1 MERDMSAKKK
11 QKMSMAEVCVMD
23 EKAFSKYFKAFGDQ
37 TRLRIIGLLS
47 AKEMTVNEIV
57 KAIGLSQP
65 TISRHLSILR
75 EAELAIDRREG
86 QQVYYSLNK
95 DVVKTCCEGFC
106 DCLSIQIK
114 IPRKSKKK

>member
-1 MERDMSAKKK
+1 MSAKKRHK
-11 QKMSMAEVCVMD
+11 LSMAEVCVMD

-47 AKEMTVNEIV
+47 AREMTVNEIV

-75 EAELAIDRREG
+75 EAEIAIDRREG

-95 DVVKTCCEGFC
+95 NVVKTCCEGFC
-106 DCLSIQIK
+106 DCLSIQVR
-114 IPRKSKKK
+114 IPKKTGKK